1 MDKKREKEISKK
13 LSYVLR
19 HRPDSIGIQ
28 LDKKGWTEI
37 DLLLHKIDITK
48 EELHYVVRN
57 NAKQR
62 FSFSADEK
70 LIRANQGHSVKIALG
85 LEPKTPPSILY
96 HGTSEK
102 NYQTILREGLSKM
115 NRNHVHLS
123 SEVQTAKEVG
133 ARHGKPLIFAIDTAQ
148 MHQPPNI

>member
-62 FSFSADEK
+62 FSF
-70 LIRANQGHSVKIALG
+70 
-85 LEPKTPPSILY
+85 
-96 HGTSEK
+96 
-102 NYQTILREGLSKM
+102 YQTILREGLSKM

-148 MHQPPNI
+148 MHQDDFKFYISDNGVWLTVYVPSKYLTLLS